1 MDTNKILLILGLI
14 LLLFFI
20 MRNVHNVMKV
30 DTSSTPTTTK
40 TTTVIYKRPTVAVGP
55 HYNPYKAQYYN

>member
-1 MDTNKILLILGLI
+1 MESKNVLLILGLI

-20 MRNVHNVMKV
+20 MRNVRIY
-30 DTSSTPTTTK
+30 TPTTSK

-55 HYNPYKAQYYN
+55 HYNPYKTQYYN